1 MLLWL
6 GLDAIDRLPFQAG
19 RLRYRGYGNSLA
31 QEFSNQRELVPSECW
46 LASPIF
52 RPVVMFLGMR
62 DARFLRFLAGFRLGL
77 SRRCHKGDQGV
88 ADSLLHRILRRA
100 VEVQSIDDRANDD
113 APADEFSDGVSYVGV
128 VSP

>member
-1 MLLWL
+1 MLLGL
-6 GLDAIDRLPFQAG
+6 GLDAIDRLSFQAG

-62 DARFLRFLAGFRLGL
+62 DARFLGGLA
-77 SRRCHKGDQGV
+77 
-88 ADSLLHRILRRA
+88 ADSSLFIA
-100 VEVQSIDDRANDD
+100 VS
-113 APADEFSDGVSYVGV
+113 GVGLAV
-128 VSP
+128 VASQRDV